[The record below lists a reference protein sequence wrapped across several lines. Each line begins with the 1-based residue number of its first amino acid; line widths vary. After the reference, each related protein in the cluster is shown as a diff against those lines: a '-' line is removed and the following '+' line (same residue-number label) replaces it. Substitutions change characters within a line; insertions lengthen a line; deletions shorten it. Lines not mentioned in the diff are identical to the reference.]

1 MKENYSKIFEIEA
14 NLDIPTL
21 NKWARMHYHVRNKC
35 DSKYQEAFSYLLTPF
50 RNKFTIQV
58 FEIEVYSNRNDDVDN
73 SVLVAKIF
81 VDALRK
87 SGMILNDT
95 RKYYKGCY
103 LGIDKNLPRKHFRI
117 VVKGIFTE
125 INK

>member
-1 MKENYSKIFEIEA
+1 MKENYREIFQIQA

-21 NKWARMHYHVRNKC
+21 NKWGRMHHYARHKN
-35 DSKYQEAFSYLLTPF
+35 DTAHQEAFGYLINPHKSKYL
-50 RNKFTIQV
+50 IQV

-73 SVLVAKIF
+73 SVIVAKNF

-87 SGMILNDT
+87 SGMVLNDT
-95 RKYYKGCY
+95 RKYYRGCY
-103 LGIDKNLPRKHFRI
+103 LGIDNTLPKKHFRI
-117 VVKGIFTE
+117 VVKGIYTE